1 MRVRVKGLEPLAA
14 NAHREVGGGGRGPT
28 ARRDALHAL
37 RAEEDGRWLTVTLTL
52 TLTVTLTLAPTLALT
67 WA

>member
-1 MRVRVKGLEPLAA
+1 MEPLAA
-14 NAHREVGGGGRGPT
+14 DAHREVGGGCRGPT
-28 ARRDALHAL
+28 ARRDAVHAL
-37 RAEEDGRWLTVTLTL
+37 RAEEEGRWLSV